1 MGKAARSEAEDGP
14 ERTCLVTRTKGS
26 PEGMIRFVVGPD
38 ATVVPD
44 IRHKLPGRGV
54 WVTARADK
62 IAEAVRRQAF
72 TRGFKAKVAVSE
84 ALPEQVLELLTRD
97 CLQAL
102 ALVNKAGQVV
112 TGFAKVEEA
121 ISKGSAVALIHAE
134 EAGSDGIRKLA
145 QSLRRRFGEAD
156 GDKSGLL
163 QINLFTSL
171 QLDLALGRTNVIHA
185 ALTAGAMSRSFIA
198 RCRRLDFYRAAGQP
212 AESGSLPPVEATDPP
227 EDP

>member
-14 ERTCLVTRTKGS
+14 ERTCLVTRMKAS
-26 PEGMIRFVVGPD
+26 PEVMIRFVVGPD

-72 TRGFKAKVAVSE
+72 TRGFKAKVTASE
-84 ALPEQVLELLTRD
+84 TLPEQVLELLTRD
-97 CLQAL
+97 CVQAL
-102 ALVNKAGQVV
+102 GLANKAGQVV

-121 ISKGSAVALIHAE
+121 IGKGSVVALLHAE

-145 QSLRRRFGEAD
+145 QSLRRRFGEA
-156 GDKSGLL
+156 GGENVSLP

-185 ALTAGAMSRSFIA
+185 ALTAGAMSRSFVA
-198 RCRRLDFYRAAGQP
+198 RCHRLDFYRTGQSAG
-212 AESGSLPPVEATDPP
+212 SGSLPPAEVTDSP